1 MTSGT
6 GNTLGQ
12 QGTQGGMNQQGVGPS
27 ARGSMGQTGT
37 GASDPV
43 FDLISVLYHSLDGAA
58 ACERYMQDA
67 QGDQELR
74 QFFQQCAQQ
83 DRQLAEKGKQ
93 LLARRLS
100 SSTTGH

>member
-6 GNTLGQ
+6 GGTLGQ
-12 QGTQGGMNQQGVGPS
+12 QGTQGNLNQQGMAPS
-27 ARGSMGQTGT
+27 TRGATGQTGT

-43 FDLISVLYHSLDGAA
+43 YDLISVLYHGLDGAA

-83 DRQLAEKGKQ
+83 QRQAAEKGKQ